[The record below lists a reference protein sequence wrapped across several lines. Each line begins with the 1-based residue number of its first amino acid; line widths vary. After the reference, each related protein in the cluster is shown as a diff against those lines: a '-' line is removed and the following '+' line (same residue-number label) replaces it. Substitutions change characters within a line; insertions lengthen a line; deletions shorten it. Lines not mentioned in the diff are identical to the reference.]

1 MDVLTPSPRIIQID
15 WRDSLED
22 TLVQLTRASDRT
34 ASRSPTTAPLLTTA
48 GPTSIGLLYK
58 ETVGTLMTEAQFVE
72 AVGFSNL
79 VPGSEALKLAMFIGY
94 SSGGISGVMAA
105 LLGAIIPPTVIMLTV
120 ASVLVRFQGQDWMK
134 HFIKGMTPAIVV
146 LLALVA
152 WQLFRAANPQAI
164 KWRPLFLALASFIAL
179 YFGVSPQYV
188 LIGAG
193 ILGVILYGQRS
204 IE

>member
-1 MDVLTPSPRIIQID
+1 MNQ
-15 WRDSLED
+15 
-22 TLVQLTRASDRT
+22 
-34 ASRSPTTAPLLTTA
+34 PTKFQVWFRLFWIFLKVNLLTTA

-58 ETVGTLMTEAQFVE
+58 ECVGKLMTEPQFVE

-94 SSGGISGVMAA
+94 SSGGIPGVMAA

-120 ASVLVRFQGQDWMK
+120 ASILVRFQGQEWMK
-134 HFIKGMTPAIVV
+134 HFVKGMTPAIVV

-152 WQLFRAANPQAI
+152 WQLFRVANPKAI
-164 KWRPLFLALASFIAL
+164 RWRPLLLALLSFAAL
-179 YFGVSPQYV
+179 YIGIPPQYV

-193 ILGVILYGQRS
+193 VLGVILYTPRS
-204 IE
+204 Y

>member
-1 MDVLTPSPRIIQID
+1 MNPPSRFQAWFRLFWIF
-15 WRDSLED
+15 LK
-22 TLVQLTRASDRT
+22 VN
-34 ASRSPTTAPLLTTA
+34 LLTTA

-58 ETVGTLMTEAQFVE
+58 ECVGTLMSEAQFVE

-94 SSGGISGVMAA
+94 SSGRIPGVLAA

-120 ASVLVRFQGQDWMK
+120 ASLLVRFQGQDWMK

-146 LLALVA
+146 LLLLVA
-152 WQLFRAANPQAI
+152 WQLFRVANPRVI
-164 KWRPLFLALASFIAL
+164 RWRAMLLAALSFLALYWGIA
-179 YFGVSPQYV
+179 PQYV

-193 ILGVILYGQRS
+193 ILGVILYSPRRY
-204 IE
+204 

>member
-1 MDVLTPSPRIIQID
+1 MNEPTKFQV
-15 WRDSLED
+15 WF
-22 TLVQLTRASDRT
+22 QLFWIFLKVN
-34 ASRSPTTAPLLTTA
+34 LLTTA

-58 ETVGTLMTEAQFVE
+58 ECVGKIMTEAQFVE

-94 SSGGISGVMAA
+94 ASGRIPGVLAA
-105 LLGAIIPPTVIMLTV
+105 LLGAILPPTVIMLTV
-120 ASVLVRFQGQDWMK
+120 ASFLIRFQGEDWMR

-152 WQLFRAANPQAI
+152 WQLFRVANPKTI
-164 KWRPLFLALASFIAL
+164 NVRPLFLAALSFLAL
-179 YFGVSPQYV
+179 YLGVAPQYV

-193 ILGVILYGQRS
+193 VLGVILYSPRRY
-204 IE
+204 